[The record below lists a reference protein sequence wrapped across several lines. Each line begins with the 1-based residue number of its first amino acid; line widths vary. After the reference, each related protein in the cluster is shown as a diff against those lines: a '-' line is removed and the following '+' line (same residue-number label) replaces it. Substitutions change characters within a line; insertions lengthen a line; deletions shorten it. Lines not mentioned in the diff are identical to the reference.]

1 MRSLTRL
8 FPYLK
13 QHKIRLISGLLFV
26 TISNICSTTVPRFV
40 GSTIDGFNNPNF
52 GMDHVVGNIVYILLL
67 TAGSGFF
74 MFLTRQT
81 VIVASRLIE
90 YDLRNDLLMAVERQD
105 TSFFHKYSTGSLM
118 AHTTNDISAAREF
131 LGPAIMYS
139 ANSATTFIFAV
150 VNMIFLSPIIT
161 LVSLA
166 PLPIMAYATYRIGKR
181 VHIAFRN
188 VQEQFGEVTAIAQ
201 ESFSGI
207 RVSKAYNS
215 TDREA
220 EQFASAS
227 KEYAV
232 RSLKLARYQS
242 FMMPSMMFL
251 IGLSNMLVLGFGG
264 LQAIQ
269 GNATVGVITQFFI
282 YLNQLMWPVAAIGWV
297 TNLVQRA
304 SASMGRI
311 AAIFDTI
318 PNIRDDKSVVKDTK
332 IHGDIEFRN
341 VSFRYQGARHNAL
354 SDIFLKIPV
363 GCSLGIVGATG
374 SGKTTLVNLIPRMF
388 DPTSGNILIDGKQS
402 AEIPLDT
409 LRRGIGIVTQEPFLF
424 SESIEDNIRAG
435 NPAATEADIIAAAKA
450 ARLHDD
456 IVTFPDGYKTVVG
469 ERGVTLSGGQKQR
482 TAIARALLRNPAI
495 LILDD
500 ALSAVDTATEHEIL
514 KYLHEAVKNCAAL
527 IVSHRLSATQ
537 NCDAVVVLDE
547 GRIAEYGSHEELLK
561 IPDGIYSELWEIQRL
576 EEELQRS

>member
-26 TISNICSTTVPRFV
+26 TVSNICSTTVPRFV

-52 GMDHVVGNIVYILLL
+52 GMEHVIGNIVYIMLL

-150 VNMIFLSPIIT
+150 ANMIFLSPIIT
-161 LVSLA
+161 AVSLA

-181 VHIAFRN
+181 IHIAFRN
-188 VQEQFGEVTAIAQ
+188 VQEQFGEVTTIAQ

-332 IHGDIEFRN
+332 IHGDIELCN
-341 VSFRYQGARHNAL
+341 VSFRYQGAQHNAL
-354 SDIFLKIPV
+354 GDISLKIPV

-388 DPTSGNILIDGKQS
+388 DPTSGNIFIDGKP
-402 AEIPLDT
+402 AETIPLDT
-409 LRRGIGIVTQEPFLF
+409 LRRGIGMVTQEPFLF

-435 NPAATEADIIAAAKA
+435 NPAAAEADIIAAAKA

-500 ALSAVDTATEHEIL
+500 ALSAVDTVTEHEIL
-514 KYLHEAVKNCAAL
+514 THLRNSMKSCAAL

-576 EEELQRS
+576 EEELQNS